1 MVTPVSKKT
10 ETKREGWTYVNLP
23 RELADKIDKL
33 LGTRLHGYRSRGDF
47 IADAVRRRLDDLKSS
62 K

>member
-1 MVTPVSKKT
+1 MSKKT

-33 LGTRLHGYRSRGDF
+33 LGIRLHGYRSRGDF